1 MKLEKISDQIKV
13 WSKLP
18 KPEYLVDRLFIENS
32 INILAAPSNAGKTL
46 IATELYLAIGN
57 GGTFFGRKVKQST
70 VVYFDLELQHSL
82 FFLRLSKQY
91 AGTDLPDTMY
101 YEEQRIDIMDDSLLG
116 QCAEKMLDAGIK
128 VLIIDS
134 YSQWTVG
141 LEENSNSQHAIVLA
155 QLIKL
160 QNRGLTLIFLAHTR
174 KGPVSSNPLEML
186 RGGSVIGSGASTVLF
201 LEKQTD
207 TYRLRQIKDRLLPTE
222 EWLDV
227 FFRFQ
232 TNEAG
237 ELKPV
242 PIEDTNINN
251 TLSAQIISHLET
263 APYASGNDISKAVSA
278 QRATVSAEL
287 KKLVEVGAIKQEP
300 QEPRKGQRVKYYL
313 PEDIG

>member
-18 KPEYLVDRLFIENS
+18 APEYLVEGLFIEGS
-32 INILAAPSNAGKTL
+32 INIIAAPSNAGKTL
-46 IATELYLAIGN
+46 IATELYLALGT

-82 FFLRLSKQY
+82 YFLRLRKQY
-91 AGTDLPDTMY
+91 KSDLPDTMY
-101 YEEQRIDIMDDSLLG
+101 YEESRIDVMDDNILNA
-116 QCAEKMLDAGIK
+116 CADAIIEAGIQ
-128 VLIIDS
+128 VMIVDS

-141 LEENSNSQHAIVLA
+141 LEENSNSHHAIVLQ

-160 QNRGLTLIFLAHTR
+160 QNRGLTLIFLNHTR
-174 KGPVSSNPLEML
+174 KGPVSQNPIEML
-186 RGGSVIGSGASTVLF
+186 RGGSVIGSGASTILF

-232 TNEAG
+232 QNDSG

-242 PIEDTNINN
+242 MLEDTKINN
-251 TLSAQIISHLET
+251 TLSAQIISHLEIH
-263 APYASGNDISKAVSA
+263 PYSSGNDISKSVSA
-278 QRATVSAEL
+278 QRATVSQEL
-287 KKLVEVGAIKQEP
+287 KKLVEIGAIKQEP

-313 PEDIG
+313 PEETN

>member
-1 MKLEKISDQIKV
+1 MKLEKINDQIKV

-18 KPEYLVDRLFIENS
+18 APEYLVENLFIENS
-32 INILAAPSNAGKTL
+32 INIIAAPSNAGKTL

-82 FFLRLSKQY
+82 YFLRLAKQHK
-91 AGTDLPDTMY
+91 ADLPDNMY
-101 YEEQRIDIMDDSLLG
+101 YEETRIDCLDDSILNS
-116 QCAEKMLDAGIK
+116 AADTMIEAGIK
-128 VLIIDS
+128 VMIVDS
-134 YSQWTVG
+134 YSQWCVG
-141 LEENSNSQHAIVLA
+141 LEENSNSQHAIVLQ

-174 KGPVSSNPLEML
+174 KGPVSQNPLEML

-201 LEKQTD
+201 LEKQVD

-222 EWLDV
+222 EWMDV
-227 FFRFQ
+227 FFRFA
-232 TNEAG
+232 TNENG

-242 PIEDTNINN
+242 PMEDTKINN

-263 APYASGNDISKAVSA
+263 APYSSGNDIAKSVSA
-278 QRATVSAEL
+278 QRSTVSAEL
-287 KKLVEVGAIKQEP
+287 KKLVEIGAIQQEP
-300 QEPRKGQRVKYYL
+300 TQPRKGQRVKYYL
-313 PEDIG
+313 PEDQG